1 MKATG
6 IIRRIDDLGRVAI
19 PKEVRRTL
27 KIKEGDPLEI
37 YTIDDGIC
45 FKKHDAHISRLTEA
59 CMPVIH
65 SAMEQGL
72 TIDLYYDECR
82 LTPSKSAPFH
92 LNEVK
97 LTIHGLGVYDCKE
110 LQATVR
116 GCDCETELAEIYLR
130 IIQKI
135 TVKELGD

>member
-6 IIRRIDDLGRVAI
+6 IIRRIDDLGRVVI
-19 PKEVRRTL
+19 PREIRRAL
-27 KIKEGDPLEI
+27 NIEEGDPLEI
-37 YTIDDGIC
+37 YTIDDGVC
-45 FKKHDAHISRLTEA
+45 FKKYDAYISRLTEA
-59 CMPVIH
+59 CMPIIS

-82 LTPSKSAPFH
+82 LTPSKTAPFH
-92 LNEVK
+92 LSEVN
-97 LTIHGLGVYDCKE
+97 LTVHSLGMYDCKE

-116 GCDCETELAEIYLR
+116 GCGCEAEFAKIYFR

-135 TVKELGD
+135 AVKELGD

>member
-6 IIRRIDDLGRVAI
+6 IVRRIDDLGRVVI
-19 PKEVRRTL
+19 PREIRRTL
-27 KIKEGDPLEI
+27 NIKEGDPLEL

-45 FKKHDAHISRLTEA
+45 FKKYDAHISRLTEA
-59 CMPVIH
+59 CMPIIH
-65 SAMEQGL
+65 AAMEQGL

-82 LTPSKSAPFH
+82 LTPSKTAPFH

-116 GCDCETELAEIYLR
+116 GCGCEAELAKIYLR

-135 TVKELGD
+135 AVKELGE